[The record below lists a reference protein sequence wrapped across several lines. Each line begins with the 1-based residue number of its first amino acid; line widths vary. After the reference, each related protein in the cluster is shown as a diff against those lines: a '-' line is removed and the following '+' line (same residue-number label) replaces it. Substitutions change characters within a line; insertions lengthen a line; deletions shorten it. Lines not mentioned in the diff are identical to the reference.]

1 LTEYTEKTIIFK
13 KTLEIPVN
21 DDLKEKERSFVE
33 EVGLV
38 FEKTG
43 LPRMA
48 GRMFGWLL
56 ISEPPYQSPDELAAT
71 LMASKGSISTT
82 VRLLSQLG
90 LVERYV
96 IPGERH
102 DHFRIHEQAIN
113 RTVKHGLEEEIKMF
127 RELAER
133 GLVLM
138 KDQPA
143 VRREWLEEIYN
154 CYAFLEK
161 EFPALMERYEK
172 KRKKSRPVIVIKG
185 S

>member
-1 LTEYTEKTIIFK
+1 MNSDI
-13 KTLEIPVN
+13 N
-21 DDLKEKERSFVE
+21 DKERSFME
-33 EVGLV
+33 EVGVV

-56 ISEPPYQSPDELAAT
+56 ISSPPYQSPEELAAK

-90 LVERYV
+90 LIERYV

-102 DHFRIHEQAIN
+102 DHFRIHEEAMS
-113 RTVKHGLEEEIKMF
+113 RTIKHGLEEEIKMF

-138 KDQPA
+138 KDEPA
-143 VRREWLEEIYN
+143 VRRDWLEEMYSR
-154 CYAFLEK
+154 YVFLEK
-161 EFPALMERYEK
+161 EFPVLMERYEK
-172 KRKKSRPVIVIKG
+172 KRHKIKLALVLKK
-185 S
+185 

>member
-1 LTEYTEKTIIFK
+1 MNGDI
-13 KTLEIPVN
+13 N
-21 DDLKEKERSFVE
+21 DKERSFME
-33 EVGLV
+33 EVGVV

-56 ISEPPYQSPDELAAT
+56 ISDPPYQSPDELAVK

-90 LVERYV
+90 LIERYV

-102 DHFRIHEQAIN
+102 DHFRIHEEAII
-113 RTVKHGLEEEIKMF
+113 RTIKHGLEEEIKMF

-133 GLVLM
+133 GLDLM
-138 KDQPA
+138 KEEPSI
-143 VRREWLEEIYN
+143 RRDWLEEMYSR
-154 CYAFLEK
+154 YMYLEK

-172 KRKKSRPVIVIKG
+172 KRKTIKLALVLKK
-185 S
+185 